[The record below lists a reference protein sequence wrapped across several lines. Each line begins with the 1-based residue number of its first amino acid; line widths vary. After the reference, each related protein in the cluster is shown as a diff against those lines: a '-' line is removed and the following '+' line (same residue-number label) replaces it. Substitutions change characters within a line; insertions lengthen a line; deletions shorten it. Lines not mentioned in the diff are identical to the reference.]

1 MQCTPDSAPSHLCEH
16 HDSDLWRKKVLVIF
30 GIFPREIRCAMWLSN
45 AMILFHARQHYEV
58 KLDHPT
64 PVLRVHFISLSFL
77 WKTARQTISGVDY

>member
-1 MQCTPDSAPSHLCEH
+1 MIPTCGE
-16 HDSDLWRKKVLVIF
+16 KKF
-30 GIFPREIRCAMWLSN
+30 WLSSGYFPVRSGVQCGFPMN